1 MSNKTKSE
9 AGLIGSGGIC
19 IDGDIEMRLTQF
31 HSSGLFFAFRIIIA
45 LLATFSAALLG
56 NCFTDANISP
66 MLLAYDSTVAVLAFG
81 LLASKHKIIKICAGI
96 VGVMYIVP
104 LIGKIKLIKYGA
116 LAAAHGYL
124 TKGELP
130 GQNTGVYK
138 EYLTTAS
145 AVNQGLYYFFSAVI
159 LFIAIGTVI
168 ACVVRIDFPMLFI
181 VTFPILEVGLYLGF
195 NVPTVSVLMMLISWI
210 TVLAMN
216 IINHT
221 TNKAG
226 RNNTFAVHEK
236 SKTFFFTSSESK
248 AGFYTMYIKFVAI
261 VTASVFLAV
270 VIFSKISGFYR
281 PDSFA
286 DLRYNL
292 HHAAERFDITHADD
306 FLIDV
311 NGGSNLFGVT
321 TVGGTNGGILGT
333 TNGISFN
340 GSKAMVINTEP
351 FNYTMYLRGYVAG
364 DYAENQWQPLET
376 DDTIKKISEDISET
390 GRWIQDYDSLLLSD
404 SDDATDSSDSA
415 MNITIKGACSK
426 FVYAPYSCDYS
437 YSYSALGEN
446 SGMTPYNDSYVRISQ
461 SSKNYTV
468 YYKTFR
474 TPSWIM
480 RTDSLVS
487 ADLDH
492 FSPKFQDVTN
502 LYKEYVKRNY
512 TTPVDLDSLNTVYN
526 EICKKYLRDDPEY
539 CSYNEIYSAI
549 KNYFSDNKFTYDTNP
564 GKTPEGEDFLD
575 YFLTNQKKGYC
586 TYYATAGTHLLRKFG
601 YPARYIEGYMIL
613 PSQLQTAT
621 KDDDRYEL
629 VVKDKCAHAWTEVF
643 IEGAGWMPAE
653 FTPGYD
659 GDNPNLTKEEK
670 GIDKKDESSLSSSSS
685 KPDSSK
691 TDINNSSRKPLN
703 NSKANTNSRTSPKN
717 NSNGSNSKSGGGGA
731 IGKNSNG
738 KNSDASAYDSKNSSK
753 PDGSGGIVRSPVAKT
768 IGMTLIAV
776 VAGLAAIVIN
786 RKRSLDKMHES
797 CTQKDLAKR
806 VTAIYTYSLKY
817 LSVLHIE
824 VKKNLSDMQICDELI
839 NKCHEQRIHQLDDK
853 LTELTIMAVEANM
866 SADSITEEEAAK
878 AEEIMR
884 SISED
889 IVAKKL
895 DIISKL
901 SAKYIYCLY

>member
-19 IDGDIEMRLTQF
+19 IDGDIDMRMTQY
-31 HSSGLFFAFRIIIA
+31 HSSVLFFAFRIIIA
-45 LLATFSAALLG
+45 LMATFSAALLG
-56 NCFTDANISP
+56 NNFTDAGISP
-66 MLLAYDSTVAVLAFG
+66 LLLAYDSTVAVLAVG
-81 LLASKHKIIKICAGI
+81 LLASKHKIIKICADI
-96 VGVMYIVP
+96 VSIMYIIP
-104 LIGKIKLIKYGA
+104 LIGKISVIKYGA

-130 GQNTGVYK
+130 GQATSAYK
-138 EYLTTAS
+138 EFFKTQTA
-145 AVNQGLYYFFSAVI
+145 VDQGLYYFFSALI
-159 LFIAIGTVI
+159 LLVAIGTVI

-181 VTFPILEVGLYLGF
+181 VTFPIVEVGLYLGF
-195 NVPTVSVLMMLISWI
+195 DVPTPAVMMMLISWI

-248 AGFYTMYIKFVAI
+248 AGFYTVYIKFVAL
-261 VTASVFLAV
+261 VTATVFLTI

-306 FLIDV
+306 FLIDI

-340 GSKAMVINTEP
+340 GSKAMIINTEP

-364 DYAENQWQPLET
+364 EYAENQWQPLET
-376 DDTIKKISEDISET
+376 DSTIQKISDDISDN

-404 SDDATDSSDSA
+404 SDEATGSSDAA
-415 MNITIKGACSK
+415 MNIIIKGACSK
-426 FVYAPYSCDYS
+426 FVYAPYGCDYS
-437 YSYSALGEN
+437 YSNSALGDK
-446 SGMTPYNDSYVRISQ
+446 SSMTPYNDSYVRISQ
-461 SSKNYTV
+461 SNKNYTV
-468 YYKTFR
+468 YYKTFN
-474 TPSWIM
+474 TPSWIL
-480 RTDSLVS
+480 RTDNLVC

-492 FSPKFQDVTN
+492 FTSSFQNTTE
-502 LYKEYVKRNY
+502 LYKQYIKRSY
-512 TTPVDLDSLNTVYN
+512 TTPANLDSLNAVYK
-526 EICKKYLRDDPEY
+526 EICEKYLRSNPEY

-586 TYYATAGTHLLRKFG
+586 TYYATAGVQLLRKFG

-621 KDDDRYEL
+621 KDGDRYEL

-670 GIDKKDESSLSSSSS
+670 GVNKKDESSASSSSS

-691 TDINNSSRKPLN
+691 ADINNSSKKPLN
-703 NSKANTNSRTSPKN
+703 NSKAPTNSKTSPHN
-717 NSNGSNSKSGGGGA
+717 DS
-731 IGKNSNG
+731 KNSNG
-738 KNSDASAYDSKNSSK
+738 KPGGAVGKNSSGKNSDTSVSDSNSSK
-753 PDGSGGIVRSPVAKT
+753 PEGGGIVRSPVAKT
-768 IGMTLIAV
+768 IGMTLMAMA
-776 VAGLAAIVIN
+776 AGLAAIIIN
-786 RKRSLDKMHES
+786 RKRCLDKMHDS

-817 LSVLHIE
+817 LSVLNIE

-839 NKCHEQRIHQLDDK
+839 NKCHEQRIHQLDEK

-866 SADSITEEEAAK
+866 SADSITEEEAAR

-884 SISED
+884 CISED
-889 IVAKKL
+889 IVANKM
-895 DIISKL
+895 DIISKI
-901 SAKYIYCLY
+901 SAKYIYGLY

>member
-9 AGLIGSGGIC
+9 AGLIGSSGIC
-19 IDGDIEMRLTQF
+19 IDGDIDLRFTQF

-45 LLATFSAALLG
+45 LMATFSAALLG
-56 NCFTDANISP
+56 NDFADAEISP
-66 MLLAYDSTVAVLAFG
+66 LLLAYDSAVAVLAFG

-116 LAAAHGYL
+116 MAAAHGYL
-124 TKGELP
+124 TKGDLP
-130 GQNTGVYK
+130 GQNTGAYK
-138 EYLTTAS
+138 EFLTTKA
-145 AVNQGLYYFFSAVI
+145 AVDQSLYYFFSAMI
-159 LFIAIGTVI
+159 LLIAIGTVI
-168 ACVVRIDFPMLFI
+168 SCVVRIDFPMLFI

-195 NVPTVSVLMMLISWI
+195 DVPTTAVLMMLISWI

-226 RNNTFAVHEK
+226 KNNTFAVHEK

-248 AGFYTMYIKFVAI
+248 AGFYTVYIKFVAL
-261 VTASVFLAV
+261 VTAAVFLTI
-270 VIFSKISGFYR
+270 VIFSKISGFTR

-333 TNGISFN
+333 TNGITFN
-340 GSKAMVINTEP
+340 GSKAMIINTEP

-364 DYAENQWQPLET
+364 VYENNQWQPLET
-376 DDTIKKISEDISET
+376 DSTIKKISEDIAEN

-404 SDDATDSSDSA
+404 SDEATGSYDAA
-415 MNITIKGACSK
+415 MEITVKGACSK
-426 FVYAPYSCDYS
+426 FIYAPYGCDYS
-437 YSYSALGEN
+437 YSCSALGSN

-468 YYKTFR
+468 YYKDFKES
-474 TPSWIM
+474 SWLTRIDNL
-480 RTDSLVS
+480 RN

-492 FSPKFQDVTN
+492 FTPRFEDTTD
-502 LYKEYVKRNY
+502 LYKKYVERNY
-512 TTPVDLDSLNTVYN
+512 STPANIDSLNAVYR
-526 EICKKYLRDDPEY
+526 EICDKYLGRDPEY
-539 CSYNEIYSAI
+539 CSYNEIYKAI

-575 YFLTNQKKGYC
+575 YFLTEQKKGYC
-586 TYYATAGTHLLRKFG
+586 TYFATAGTQLMRKFG

-613 PSQLQTAT
+613 PSQLKTGVE
-621 KDDDRYEL
+621 DGDRYEL

-659 GDNPNLTKEEK
+659 GDNPNLSSEEK
-670 GIDKKDESSLSSSSS
+670 GSLKNNDSSLASSSS
-685 KPDSSK
+685 KAESSK
-691 TDINNSSRKPLN
+691 PDINSSRKPM
-703 NSKANTNSRTSPKN
+703 NSSRAGNNSRTTPKN
-717 NSNGSNSKSGGGGA
+717 NSNNSKTNPNGGGKV
-731 IGKNSNG
+731 GKNSSGN
-738 KNSDASAYDSKNSSK
+738 DTSANDSKNSSK

-768 IGMTLIAV
+768 IGMTLMAM
-776 VAGLAAIVIN
+776 VAGLAAIIIN
-786 RKRSLDKMHES
+786 RKRCLDKMRDN

-839 NKCHEQRIHQLDDK
+839 NKCHEQHIHELDDK

-866 SADSITEEEAAK
+866 SADSITEEEAAR
-878 AEEIMR
+878 AEEIMKC
-884 SISED
+884 ISEN
-889 IVAKKL
+889 IVAQKL
-895 DIISKL
+895 DIISKI
-901 SAKYIYCLY
+901 SAMFIYCLY

>member
-19 IDGDIEMRLTQF
+19 IDGDIDMRLTQF

-45 LLATFSAALLG
+45 LMATFSAALLG
-56 NCFTDANISP
+56 NNFCDADISP
-66 MLLAYDSTVAVLAFG
+66 LLLAYNSTVAVLAFG
-81 LLASKHKIIKICAGI
+81 LLASKHKIIKICAAI

-104 LIGKIKLIKYGA
+104 LIGKISIIKYGA

-130 GQNTGVYK
+130 GQATSAYK
-138 EYLTTAS
+138 DYFTTQA
-145 AVNQGLYYFFSAVI
+145 AVDQGLYYFFSAVI
-159 LFIAIGTVI
+159 LLVAIGTVI

-181 VTFPILEVGLYLGF
+181 VTFPIVEVGLYLGF
-195 NVPTVSVLMMLISWI
+195 DVPTPAVLMMLISWI
-210 TVLAMN
+210 TVLSMN

-236 SKTFFFTSSESK
+236 SKTFFFTSAESK
-248 AGFYTMYIKFVAI
+248 AGFYTVYIKFVAL
-261 VTASVFLAV
+261 VTATVFLAIV
-270 VIFSKISGFYR
+270 VFSKISGFYR

-292 HHAAERFDITHADD
+292 HHAAEKFDITHADD

-340 GSKAMVINTEP
+340 GSKAMIINTQR

-364 DYAENQWQPLET
+364 EYAENQWQPLET
-376 DDTIKKISEDISET
+376 DSTIKKISDDISEN

-404 SDDATDSSDSA
+404 SDEETGSSDAA
-415 MNITIKGACSK
+415 MDITIKGACSK
-426 FVYAPYSCDYS
+426 FVYAPYGCDYS
-437 YSYSALGEN
+437 YSYASLPNE

-461 SSKNYTV
+461 SSKNYTM
-468 YYKTFR
+468 YYKTFE
-474 TPSWIM
+474 TPSWIT
-480 RTDSLVS
+480 RTSNLIY

-492 FSPKFQDVTN
+492 FSQKFTPSTD
-502 LYKEYVKRNY
+502 LYKEYVKRSY
-512 TTPVDLDSLNTVYN
+512 TTPVKLDSLDAVYK
-526 EICKKYLRDDPEY
+526 EICEKYLRDEPES
-539 CSYNEIYSAI
+539 CSYDKIYSAI

-575 YFLTNQKKGYC
+575 YFLTKQKKGYC
-586 TYYATAGTHLLRKFG
+586 TYYATAGVHLLRMFG

-613 PSQLQTAT
+613 PSQLDTAV
-621 KDDDRYEL
+621 KDVNRYEL

-670 GIDKKDESSLSSSSS
+670 GGNKRDESSISNSSSN
-685 KPDSSK
+685 PDSSK
-691 TDINNSSRKPLN
+691 TDINNSSKKPLN
-703 NSKANTNSRTSPKN
+703 NSKVSTNSKT
-717 NSNGSNSKSGGGGA
+717 GSKTDS
-731 IGKNSNG
+731 KNSNG
-738 KNSDASAYDSKNSSK
+738 KPGGGTVGKKSSNKNSDTSGNDSNNSSQ
-753 PDGSGGIVRSPVAKT
+753 PESGGIVRSPVGKT
-768 IGMTLIAV
+768 IGMTLLAI
-776 VAGLAAIVIN
+776 VAGLAAIIIN
-786 RKRSLDKMHES
+786 RKRCLDKMHDS

-806 VTAIYTYSLKY
+806 VTAFYTYSLKY

-824 VKKNLSDMQICDELI
+824 VKKNLSDMQMCDELI
-839 NKCHEQRIHQLDDK
+839 NKCHEHRIHQLDDK

-866 SADSITEEEAAK
+866 SADSITEEEAAR

-884 SISED
+884 CISED

-895 DIISKL
+895 DIISKI
-901 SAKYIYCLY
+901 SARFIYCLY

>member
-9 AGLIGSGGIC
+9 AGLIGNGGIC
-19 IDGDIEMRLTQF
+19 IDGDIDMRLTRF

-45 LLATFSAALLG
+45 LMATFSTALLG
-56 NCFTDANISP
+56 NEFTDADISP
-66 MLLAYDSTVAVLAFG
+66 LMLAYDSIVAVLAFG
-81 LLASKHKIIKICAGI
+81 LLASKHKIIKICAAI
-96 VGVMYIVP
+96 VGFMYIVP
-104 LIGKIKLIKYGA
+104 LIGKIRIIKYGA
-116 LAAAHGYL
+116 MAAAHGYL

-130 GQNTGVYK
+130 GQATSAYK
-138 EYLTTAS
+138 EFLKTPI
-145 AVNQGLYYFFSAVI
+145 AVDQGLYYFFSAVI
-159 LFIAIGTVI
+159 LLIAIGTVI

-195 NVPTVSVLMMLISWI
+195 DVPTTAVLMMLISWI
-210 TVLAMN
+210 TILAMN

-248 AGFYTMYIKFVAI
+248 AGFYTVYIKFVAL
-261 VTASVFLAV
+261 VTAAVFLTI
-270 VIFSKISGFYR
+270 VILSKISGFTR

-306 FLIDV
+306 FLIDI

-340 GSKAMVINTEP
+340 GSKAMIINTEP

-364 DYAENQWQPLET
+364 TYENNQWQPLET
-376 DDTIKKISEDISET
+376 NSTIKKISEDISEN

-404 SDDATDSSDSA
+404 SDEVTRSSDA
-415 MNITIKGACSK
+415 EMDITIKGACSK
-426 FVYAPYSCDYS
+426 FVYAPYGCDYS
-437 YSYSALGEN
+437 YSNAVMNTSG
-446 SGMTPYNDSYVRISQ
+446 GMTPYNDSYVRISQ
-461 SSKNYTV
+461 SNKNYTV
-468 YYKTFR
+468 FYKTFE
-474 TPSWIM
+474 TPSWLL
-480 RTDSLVS
+480 RTDNLVD

-492 FSPKFQDVTN
+492 FSPKFRPSTD
-502 LYKEYVKRNY
+502 LYKEYVKLNY
-512 TTPVDLDSLNTVYN
+512 TNTAKLDSLDAVYN
-526 EICKKYLRDDPEY
+526 EICEKYLRSDPEY
-539 CSYNEIYSAI
+539 CSYSEIYSAI

-564 GKTPEGEDFLD
+564 GKTPDGEDFLD
-575 YFLTNQKKGYC
+575 YFLTKQKKGYC
-586 TYYATAGTHLLRKFG
+586 TYFATAGTQLMRKFG

-613 PSQLQTAT
+613 PSQLDTAV
-621 KDDDRYEL
+621 KDGGRYEL

-670 GIDKKDESSLSSSSS
+670 GRDRKNESSMSSSSS
-685 KPDSSK
+685 SSESSK
-691 TDINNSSRKPLN
+691 ADINNSSRKPLN
-703 NSKANTNSRTSPKN
+703 NSKAANSSNTTSSKN
-717 NSNGSNSKSGGGGA
+717 DSKGSNGKPGGT
-731 IGKNSNG
+731 IGKNSGG
-738 KNSDASAYDSKNSSK
+738 KNSDTSGNDSYNSSK
-753 PDGSGGIVRSPVAKT
+753 PEGGGVVNSPVAKT
-768 IGMTLIAV
+768 VGMTLMAMA
-776 VAGLAAIVIN
+776 AGIAAIVIN
-786 RKRSLDKMHES
+786 RKRCLDKMHDS

-866 SADSITEEEAAK
+866 SADSITEEEAAR

-884 SISED
+884 CISED
-889 IVAKKL
+889 IVAQKL
-895 DIISKL
+895 DIISKI
-901 SAKYIYCLY
+901 SAKFIYGLY